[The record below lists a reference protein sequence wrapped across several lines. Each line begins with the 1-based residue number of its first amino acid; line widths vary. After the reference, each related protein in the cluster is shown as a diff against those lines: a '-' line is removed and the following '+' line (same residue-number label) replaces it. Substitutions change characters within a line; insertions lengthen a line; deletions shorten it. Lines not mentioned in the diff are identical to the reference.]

1 MENLELEQQLEKAKT
16 GSGADEEM
24 RESRQQ
30 SGAGSGIDP
39 VTGLPSEPGSKT
51 RHKSDAKG
59 GSGPGETF
67 DGQKQ
72 PGAELGSTHVVK
84 GHVSGAEDP
93 LDYPERTDPVTG
105 LPLGQQDEEYAGND
119 GSAQRP
125 SQDASRVTGQ
135 APAHQ
140 KSASKVAS
148 GTGETFDPN
157 SEARKESG
165 DTGASIGRG
174 SKQSGNGGR
183 VSGGPPFERDSESRK
198 NSGYDP
204 NSEIKRQS
212 IQRSASKTGAE
223 DSRYGETFDPN
234 KEATQ
239 RGGSGTPGSRRESYF
254 DKLAQKH
261 RQSVNSGDGKTE
273 GGMKSNMDGTKG
285 KTCCGAGIHGGSG
298 EGRSLNDKTIEQI
311 KTELEASSRRNPV
324 HVRCGSLHCDC
335 AYHYLKEG
343 KLYCIRTKKKSL
355 NKETDIVSSKS
366 EYSGFN
372 APSARE
378 QSGINAPPSGRESGF
393 NAPSAREQSGINAPP
408 SGRGFGFEAPSAR
421 EQSGI
426 NAPPSGRESG
436 FNVPSAREQSSG
448 INAPPSGRESGFN
461 APSACEQSGIN
472 APPSGRESGFEAPS
486 GREQTTKDILT
497 GTNAPSPAPQ
507 SSSRSGSPNTLSIP
521 SSRRRRSHSSR
532 RQPPIMYFEGTSREN
547 TQESKRTPSARQ
559 PHKATSGSEKRKSS
573 QENMRGYMSPLSRH
587 QDGPQE
593 QTSAFKSQ
601 YSEWNQQPHK
611 SAAVSRKDNPAAQ
624 YGRVGTVNTKIA
636 AWKNDTAH
644 TPAGKL
650 GDTVRLEKS
659 VRGQPEM
666 TLTRASDETPPLPG
680 PLPGRKMH
688 QRRHHHRK

>member
-24 RESRQQ
+24 REPRQQ
-30 SGAGSGIDP
+30 SRAGSGIDP
-39 VTGLPSEPGSKT
+39 VTGLPSEPGCKT
-51 RHKSDAKG
+51 RHKSDTKG

-135 APAHQ
+135 APVHQ
-140 KSASKVAS
+140 RSASKVAS

-198 NSGYDP
+198 NS
-204 NSEIKRQS
+204 
-212 IQRSASKTGAE
+212 
-223 DSRYGETFDPN
+223 RYGETFDPN

-261 RQSVNSGDGKTE
+261 RQSVNSGDGKAE

-355 NKETDIVSSKS
+355 NKETDIVSSKVNIPVLM
-366 EYSGFN
+366 YHQHVN
-372 APSARE
+372 NLALMCR
-378 QSGINAPPSGRESGF
+378 
-393 NAPSAREQSGINAPP
+393 
-408 SGRGFGFEAPSAR
+408 
-421 EQSGI
+421 
-426 NAPPSGRESG
+426 
-436 FNVPSAREQSSG
+436 
-448 INAPPSGRESGFN
+448 
-461 APSACEQSGIN
+461 
-472 APPSGRESGFEAPS
+472 
-486 GREQTTKDILT
+486 
-497 GTNAPSPAPQ
+497 PQ
-507 SSSRSGSPNTLSIP
+507 V
-521 SSRRRRSHSSR
+521 
-532 RQPPIMYFEGTSREN
+532 EN
-547 TQESKRTPSARQ
+547 PVLK
-559 PHKATSGSEKRKSS
+559 H
-573 QENMRGYMSPLSRH
+573 H
-587 QDGPQE
+587 QHVNNLALMHRPQVE
-593 QTSAFKSQ
+593 
-601 YSEWNQQPHK
+601 
-611 SAAVSRKDNPAAQ
+611 NPALM
-624 YGRVGTVNTKIA
+624 RHRHVNNLALMQRPQVENPALMRHRHVNNLALMHRPQVENPVLKHHQGENKQLKIY
-636 AWKNDTAH
+636 
-644 TPAGKL
+644 
-650 GDTVRLEKS
+650 
-659 VRGQPEM
+659 
-666 TLTRASDETPPLPG
+666 
-680 PLPGRKMH
+680 
-688 QRRHHHRK
+688 